1 MHSFYLFDTDS
12 SIKLISTDV
21 TVVVGTWL
29 IVLDVI

>member
-1 MHSFYLFDTDS
+1 MHSLYLFDTDS

-21 TVVVGTWL
+21 TVVGTWL